1 MKYPSRGDWAST
13 CISDLNKL
21 QITLTLDEI
30 KVMTKDKYTRILKS
44 KIESCAFEYLLSK
57 QGTKGKEIIYSH
69 LQMAE
74 YLQPLNNMLTI
85 EQKRDMFSVK
95 NRMVNIPFNF
105 PKNDKKSFCFCGEQE
120 TMFHIY
126 NCEVLTQEKQEKSS
140 YNTIFKG
147 NMNQQVEV
155 YKLFKQNLE
164 NRDKIMSEIPKPPC
178 DPCDP
183 MLISNG

>member
-1 MKYPSRGDWAST
+1 MRYPSRGDWAST

-30 KVMTKDKYTRILKS
+30 KLMTKDKYTRILKS

-95 NRMVNIPFNF
+95 NRMVNIPSNF
-105 PKNDKKSFCFCGEQE
+105 PKNDKKSFCF
-120 TMFHIY
+120 
-126 NCEVLTQEKQEKSS
+126 VWKK
-140 YNTIFKG
+140 
-147 NMNQQVEV
+147 
-155 YKLFKQNLE
+155 KLCFTFIIV
-164 NRDKIMSEIPKPPC
+164 RY
-178 DPCDP
+178 
-183 MLISNG
+183 